1 MSIFKNKLDSFLV
14 MTLVIQIAM
23 IIAGSLFPKFFV
35 FWCVAL
41 FCFGIF
47 LYVMNYQVIG
57 HNFIHHRFFN
67 NNRFNEIFSII
78 NSIGL
83 GMPQSLYEIYHM
95 NHHRYNNDM
104 PDLFTHTTQD
114 YSSIYRYSD
123 NLYQPENFWSYTF
136 KSVFR
141 MDWKLLFKMAADQGK
156 RRLVLKEI
164 AAIVLFWAILI
175 YFNFY
180 GFLFFYLPTWFLGQ
194 CAAAAQNYCE
204 HFRATP
210 GNRLTDSV
218 SCYDWFYNFIWFNNG
233 HHQEHHFRPDIH
245 WSRIPS
251 IRKDMLP
258 INQRMV
264 VKGAHWFNF

>member
-1 MSIFKNKLDSFLV
+1 MSLLKNKYDIFLV
-14 MTLVIQIAM
+14 FFLLVQLLTIAT
-23 IIAGSLFPKFFV
+23 GTLFPHHLV
-35 FWCVAL
+35 FWCVPV
-41 FCFGIF
+41 FFTCIF
-47 LYVMNYQVIG
+47 FYVTNYQVIG
-57 HNFIHHRFFN
+57 HNFIHHAYFRSLKL
-67 NNRFNEIFSII
+67 NEGFSIL

-83 GMPQSLYEIYHM
+83 GMPQTLYEIYHM

-123 NLYQPENFWSYTF
+123 NLYQAENFWSYTF

-156 RRLVLKEI
+156 RKLVLREI
-164 AAIVLFWAILI
+164 AAILLFCGVLI

-204 HFRATP
+204 HYRAIP

-218 SCYDWFYNFIWFNNG
+218 SCYDTFYNFIWFNNG

-245 WSRIPS
+245 WTEIKTV
-251 IRKDMLP
+251 RKDMLP
-258 INQRMV
+258 INQRMI